1 MIQTP
6 SVLPAVIVRV
16 VVVVVVV
23 IGGVLAVI
31 LLAGQTKG
39 VHFVI
44 SGSLDIPV
52 TRSPIEG
59 AVHNRR
65 AIDYRASAREVPED
79 ISVCRVQRVHLPRI
93 RAGIH
98 NAVCNTYR
106 TSVNGVGGGICGLP
120 KDLPSG
126 DIQSAPCTPGY
137 LLSRRH
143 QGVREMVAIR
153 DSNINALTIG
163 RGTPLDASERSAW
176 PHRCA
181 PNNVAVIGIERP
193 EDAALLAKANNIA
206 EQI

>member
-1 MIQTP
+1 MMQTR
-6 SVLPAVIVRV
+6 SVLPTVIARV
-16 VVVVVVV
+16 VT
-23 IGGVLAVI
+23 IAGVLTVI
-31 LLAGQTKG
+31 LLAGQAKG
-39 VHFVI
+39 EHFVI
-44 SGSLDIPV
+44 SGSLDISV
-52 TRSPIEG
+52 TGSPIEG

-106 TSVNGVGGGICGLP
+106 TSVNGVRSGICGLP

-143 QGVREMVAIR
+143 QGVGEVVTIR
-153 DSNINALTIG
+153 NSNINALTIG

-176 PHRCA
+176 THRCA
-181 PNNVAVIGIERP
+181 PNNVAVIGIECP
-193 EDAALLAKANNIA
+193 EDAALLAKANDIA
-206 EQI
+206 QEIRS